1 MQMNCLSHIDLMTF
15 HLYLLICNSVSLI
28 SNFTIYFSIFY
39 LNFLLS
45 YQSGLFFN
53 LEKFFNNFLLIVNAI
68 IILDADD

>member
-1 MQMNCLSHIDLMTF
+1 MQINCLSHIDLMTF
-15 HLYLLICNSVSLI
+15 YLYLLICNSVSLI
-28 SNFTIYFSIFY
+28 PNFTIYFSIFY